1 MFKITFNGV
10 DQPKFLKVRAVS
22 FTATPTLLN
31 TYKEIPGANGKI
43 CTGTTLGEKMF
54 SVSVF
59 FEKEVNKSLT
69 ETTRELANWLKGDN
83 FKPSKLVFSDDKNV
97 HYFAQVSSAPSIDDL
112 LLLGETVIEFIVPS
126 GKSVGATKTVTGNQ
140 NANISIPYNGTT
152 TSFPVIEFT
161 SANNTA
167 IVELRILESV
177 TGKTLRI
184 KGSFKQGE
192 KITIDCNKK
201 IIKRGNTVDLDL
213 LEFTSDWLRFD
224 NKRTYNLQGNINGS
238 YKVTYIE
245 NFN

>member
-1 MFKITFNGV
+1 MFNINFNGV

-22 FTATPTLLN
+22 FTASPTIIN
-31 TYKEIPGANGKI
+31 TYKDIPGSNGKV
-43 CTGTTLGEKMF
+43 CTGTTLGEKVF

-59 FEKEVNKSLT
+59 FEKEANKSLT
-69 ETTRELANWLKGDN
+69 ETARELANWLKGDN
-83 FKPSKLVFSDDKNV
+83 HKPSKLVFSDDKNV
-97 HYFAQVSSAPSIDDL
+97 QYLAQVSSAPSIEDL
-112 LLLGETVIEFIVPS
+112 DVLGETVIEFIVPN
-126 GKSVGATKTVTGNQ
+126 GKSIGATKTVTGNQ
-140 NANISIPYNGTT
+140 GVNISIPYNGTT

-167 IVELRILESV
+167 IVELRISESV
-177 TGKTLRI
+177 TGKTLKI

-213 LEFTSDWLRFD
+213 LEFTSDWLLF
-224 NKRTYNLQGNINGS
+224 NSKRNYTIQGNINGS
-238 YKVTYIE
+238 YKVTYVE